1 MHGSITALY
10 LTGISSARKA
20 ITSVA
25 YMVAL
30 PLTLTANNL
39 TLTIEEV
46 AVITRKSNGYNL
58 NYLIFKKTNKQN
70 EQKENIHIITD

>member
-46 AVITRKSNGYNL
+46 AVITRK
-58 NYLIFKKTNKQN
+58 KQWVQL
-70 EQKENIHIITD
+70 ELFDF